1 VAQFFTVDVLSK
13 IAFGKA
19 FGCLPSGTDMY
30 EYIKTS
36 HEFIPILELKLNH
49 PWINAITSTAFFRML
64 VAPRIEDKTGMG
76 KVMGYVCHGI
86 RLSLKH
92 TNLTQNCEEHR

>member
-1 VAQFFTVDVLSK
+1 MFDLASVAQFFTIDVLSK

-49 PWINAITSTAFFRML
+49 PWINAITNTSLFRML

-76 KVMGYVCHGI
+76 KVMGYI
-86 RLSLKH
+86 PPWNK
-92 TNLTQNCEEHR
+92 LTASKSNYS

>member
-1 VAQFFTVDVLSK
+1 
-13 IAFGKA
+13 
-19 FGCLPSGTDMY
+19 MY

-49 PWINAITSTAFFRML
+49 PWINAITNTAFFRML

-76 KVMGYVCHGI
+76 KVMGYVCPWNKI
-86 RLSLKH
+86 KP
-92 TNLTQNCEEHR
+92 